1 MPKSKPPRRRKIRR
15 GNDLRLLM
23 IEGVRAALALNDA
36 TLAKIDELL
45 SQTPSG
51 RVRTQL
57 LALRAETKSHRPGL
71 LESRADAMKPLVDW
85 SAPSTAS
92 PWPDARNA

>member
-15 GNDLRLLM
+15 GNDLRILM

-36 TLAKIDELL
+36 TLAHIDEHLGK
-45 SQTPSG
+45 TPKG
-51 RVRTQL
+51 PHRTAL

-71 LESRADAMKPLVDW
+71 LESRADAMKP
-85 SAPSTAS
+85 
-92 PWPDARNA
+92 

>member
-15 GNDLRLLM
+15 ANELRLLM

-45 SQTPSG
+45 SRTPPG
-51 RVRTQL
+51 PVRTRL
-57 LALRAETKSHRPGL
+57 LALRAEMKSHRPGL
-71 LESRADAMKPLVDW
+71 LESRTDAM
-85 SAPSTAS
+85 AP
-92 PWPDARNA
+92 